1 MANAINSPNE
11 DIEDDF
17 PDEDDD
23 LAEIIRK
30 AMDETEDTG
39 DDTVFS
45 GPLDVP
51 ENTTVF
57 IEKGLELVEEAT
69 FKRGL
74 ERRKDAAVETQAREA
89 PVEGDDPAPSEG
101 DEPAKPDEAIKIE
114 PAPAADEIDTLLA
127 GLEDGRRSAIKD
139 RITASDSVMSIFK
152 GHEAT
157 LQAHGTT
164 PDQVMRRLVS
174 INDYANKKPDE
185 YLAWAANQ
193 IDPENAETILISAAA
208 KLGLKLVREDQ
219 DPFEDEE
226 TKAMRDENRRLKS
239 RDRKLEFGPGDVTA
253 PVGLTAEQSVE
264 AITAFVNAKNADGT
278 PAHPHWERLRGDVAE
293 RASAHKA
300 STGKFITTQDIERF
314 YREAESDAR
323 AAFGGQPSAPAAQPA
338 ATPAAQAQ
346 APVASIAPT
355 KAAASDSVNRAKA
368 ASKSIDGT
376 GQGAGRRPALSADA
390 SLEDVIRHAAGY
402 DD

>member
-1 MANAINSPNE
+1 MAQSINTPSE

-17 PDEDDD
+17 PDEDDE
-23 LAEIIRK
+23 LGEIIRK
-30 AMDETEDTG
+30 AMAETEDAG

-51 ENTTVF
+51 ENTRVP
-57 IEKGLELVEEAT
+57 IEKGLELVEEVT

-74 ERRKDAAVETQAREA
+74 DRRKDAATDMQSSKAQAD
-89 PVEGDDPAPSEG
+89 GDDTAPAEG
-101 DEPAKPDEAIKIE
+101 DEPVKAVEVT
-114 PAPAADEIDTLLA
+114 PASAADEIDTLLD
-127 GLEDGRRSAIKD
+127 GLEDDRRSAIKD
-139 RITASDSVMSIFK
+139 RIAASDAMMSVFK
-152 GHEAT
+152 GHEAA

-164 PDQVMRRLVS
+164 PDQVIRRLVS
-174 INDYANKKPDE
+174 INEYANKKPDE

-193 IDPENAETILISAAA
+193 IDPENAEAILISAAS
-208 KLGLKLVREDQ
+208 KLGLKLVREDE

-300 STGKFITTQDIERF
+300 STGKFITAQDLERF

-323 AAFGGQPSAPAAQPA
+323 AAFGGQQTEPSAQPAQPA
-338 ATPAAQAQ
+338 AAQAR
-346 APVASIAPT
+346 APVASIVPT